1 MLKLQDYYN
10 IRRFLVGALDAS
22 KDPNAYNYFSYV
34 IELLF
39 NQLSDADNQQLIN
52 DIVNEAKRNNEQALQ
67 RANQSAE

>member
-22 KDPNAYNYFSYV
+22 KDPNAYTYFSYV

-39 NQLSDADNQQLIN
+39 NQLSEADNQQLIN
-52 DIVNEAKRNNEQALQ
+52 DIVNEAKRNNEQTV
-67 RANQSAE
+67 